1 MLSEI
6 KEKIIVKDIKL
17 TIIVPLYKCE
27 NLIERCL
34 ESIPNKEEIEVIV
47 INDCS
52 PDNSYQVAKD
62 WIDNC
67 SLPNI
72 QILSMPKNSGVGAVI
87 NKGYDTARGEYV
99 MVLCDDDALYTE
111 RFDDWYKELDGTDIV
126 YYDMEINNGEVLRGC
141 YLPGASKAYRLAFIG
156 DLRRIDKDFGGDMIF
171 WEELLTRNPSVK
183 DTNVVLYKYNY
194 PRENSLMDRWG
205 EKNEEEP
212 RKN

>member
-67 SLPNI
+67 SLPSI

-87 NKGYDTARGEYV
+87 NKGYDIARGEYV

>member
-1 MLSEI
+1 MEN
-6 KEKIIVKDIKL
+6 IKL

-52 PDNSYQVAKD
+52 PDNSYNIAKN

-67 SLPNI
+67 SLKNI

-111 RFDDWYKELDGTDIV
+111 RFDDWYKELDGADIV
-126 YYDMEINNGEVLRGC
+126 YYDMEMNNGETLCGC

-156 DLRRIDKDFGGDMIF
+156 DLRRVDKDFGGDMIF
-171 WEELLTRNPSVK
+171 WEELLSRNPVTK
-183 DTNVVLYKYNY
+183 DTKVVLYKYNY
-194 PRENSLMDRWG
+194 PRENSLMDRWK
-205 EKNEEEP
+205 EKNEKEP
-212 RKN
+212 REN